1 MKHRYWLYLREGGCY
16 YFQDAETGKR
26 TSLRAIVE
34 TKDLALMLKNTM
46 AVIPRS
52 ARTDAGDWCLKDFMQ
67 ENEIPW
73 VADPV
78 LIATFKVITAFT
90 QAGYRV
96 RKLSK
101 VPWHPVWELRFVRVS
116 APVIRDAKKLKK
128 HIGAILRDVGVTL
141 SSDCFPT
148 VSRTRLSLGFI
159 WEIPGGNPAPDTNF
173 ACTLPADN
181 TGKPGDKRTNS
192 FWTQRLREAA

>member
-1 MKHRYWLYLREGGCY
+1 MN
-16 YFQDAETGKR
+16 
-26 TSLRAIVE
+26 
-34 TKDLALMLKNTM
+34 ALLEYKNTE
-46 AVIPRS
+46 RQ
-52 ARTDAGDWCLKDFMQ
+52 DWCLKDFMQ

-73 VADPV
+73 VTDPV
-78 LIATFKVITAFT
+78 TVATQQVIAAFT

-128 HIGAILRDVGVTL
+128 HISAILRDVGVTL

-148 VSRTRLSLGFI
+148 VSGIRLSLAFI
-159 WEIPGGNPAPDTNF
+159 WEIPGGDPAPDTNF
-173 ACTLPADN
+173 ACTLLADN
-181 TGKPGDKRTNS
+181 TCI
-192 FWTQRLREAA
+192 